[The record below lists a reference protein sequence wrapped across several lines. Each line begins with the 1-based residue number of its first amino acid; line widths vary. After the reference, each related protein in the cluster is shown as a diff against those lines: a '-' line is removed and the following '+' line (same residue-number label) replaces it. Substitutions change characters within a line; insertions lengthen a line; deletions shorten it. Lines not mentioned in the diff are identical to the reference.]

1 MNRKKESF
9 GERNVATKLRLS
21 KDEKCLGFVGIGSL
35 ILLVLMSLLLL
46 CPIITS
52 ASSALDGSDYNKPAW
67 IPSNYV
73 SLSLGSMPAM
83 DITPTGEGGSVGVSQ
98 ASLKVSTTSNTGYKL
113 YVSTLDHTTA
123 MTSTDTNQSAAIA
136 STNTIATASNLAPN
150 TWGYTIT
157 DAVSDSTTY
166 SPMPTTSTVAYDT
179 AQASGE
185 HYLSFAAKID
195 TSLPA
200 GQYSNTVAISAI
212 ANPAVITGMMELTY
226 MQDMTSSI
234 CHDTVGYD
242 QNYNRDSNGS
252 YIITPGSEV
261 TKQLIDSR
269 DGKEYWVAKLADG
282 NCWMTQNLALDLNSS
297 KALTSSDTDLNSKNS
312 WTPTNSTI
320 VSETLTFPSDATN
333 VNSTYSWDLGEYV
346 LATPNRGITC
356 GSKPTDASPST
367 AGFNSVRPGQKI
379 SDNCTDF
386 VNVTQNKWQPNF
398 SIDNAQ
404 ERTWSGNGYTY
415 TGIITVAQGNSSAEA
430 NNIAITSGN
439 SYDSHYLI
447 GNYYSWLA
455 ATAISGD
462 DLVSNDAEENP
473 AQLKDAPDS
482 ICPKGWGLPKSGRNN
497 TTGLP
502 YDRADSFYKLFLVY
516 GYPNNSTITDDPTG
530 TGGWYQT
537 YVGYLNNMNA
547 YTAIL
552 YGILGRDNKTA
563 YQNLAL
569 NPAYL
574 IRSGYIDPVLVS
586 ASYLGYTKHTWSSTA
601 DISATRTQM
610 LAFSTD
616 SVYPSSSDAR
626 YRGNTVRCLAR

>member
-1 MNRKKESF
+1 MCNLQLKLNGIAGIIPRVSL
-9 GERNVATKLRLS
+9 VA
-21 KDEKCLGFVGIGSL
+21 L
-35 ILLVLMSLLLL
+35 IMLWVWFL
-46 CPIITS
+46 CPISTTS
-52 ASSALDGSDYNKPAW
+52 TNAKDSPNYNKPAW

-282 NCWMTQNLALDLNSS
+282 NCWMTQNLAYDLV
-297 KALTSSDTDLNSKNS
+297 KGKVLTPSDTDVTSD
-312 WTPTNSTI
+312 WVVPTSTERE
-320 VSETLTFPSDATN
+320 VPARGSDSSATG
-333 VNSTYSWDLGEYV
+333 TRSWDFGEYL
-346 LATPNRGITC
+346 LAEPEEIADCTIASLAEAQNCTALVNVGTWRPIYTAQDVTADNEVKYMAVDRVNETYDAHYLTGNWYQWNTATA
-356 GSKPTDASPST
+356 GSGGDMVSTGALQDASKL
-367 AGFNSVRPGQKI
+367 V
-379 SDNCTDF
+379 D
-386 VNVTQNKWQPNF
+386 
-398 SIDNAQ
+398 AQ
-404 ERTWSGNGYTY
+404 
-415 TGIITVAQGNSSAEA
+415 
-430 NNIAITSGN
+430 
-439 SYDSHYLI
+439 
-447 GNYYSWLA
+447 
-455 ATAISGD
+455 
-462 DLVSNDAEENP
+462 
-473 AQLKDAPDS
+473 DS
-482 ICPKGWGLPKSGRNN
+482 ICPKGWQLPKGGSNVV
-497 TTGLP
+497 TGQP
-502 YDRADSFYKLFLVY
+502 FAREDSVYNLMLAY
-516 GYPNNSTITDDPTG
+516 GYPETGKYIQNN
-530 TGGWYQT
+530 
-537 YVGYLNNMNA
+537 VNH
-547 YTAIL
+547 
-552 YGILGRDNKTA
+552 
-563 YQNLAL
+563 
-569 NPAYL
+569 
-574 IRSGYIDPVLVS
+574 
-586 ASYLGYTKHTWSSTA
+586 LGYTSLLTGAGQNILRASMYWALSGVTLYRTGTWHNLQSGQFW
-601 DISATRTQM
+601 SATAYPERDPFDNSLQQR
-610 LAFSTD
+610 AFFTTVDIKSGAVIAPNYAYKVT
-616 SVYPSSSDAR
+616 
-626 YRGNTVRCLAR
+626 GINVRCLAK

>member
-1 MNRKKESF
+1 MRKIATRTFQASNHDPKLKSCSF
-9 GERNVATKLRLS
+9 DRTIGSISSTLLLFLLLALFCPVATNVTNAK
-21 KDEKCLGFVGIGSL
+21 
-35 ILLVLMSLLLL
+35 
-46 CPIITS
+46 
-52 ASSALDGSDYNKPAW
+52 DGSDYNKPAW

-282 NCWMTQNLALDLNSS
+282 NCWMTQNLALNIDATKGLDPATSDLNGTNSGWTT
-297 KALTSSDTDLNSKNS
+297 ANPGVDTDGIVKVAPSTTTATLYPPSTTPAPNTTGSWNFSKNMDNS
-312 WTPTNSTI
+312 W
-320 VSETLTFPSDATN
+320 L
-333 VNSTYSWDLGEYV
+333 
-346 LATPNRGITC
+346 LATPANQNFC
-356 GSKPTDASPST
+356 GVSVSSLTECAT
-367 AGFNSVRPGQKI
+367 AGLIELTDETKWRP
-379 SDNCTDF
+379 
-386 VNVTQNKWQPNF
+386 
-398 SIDNAQ
+398 
-404 ERTWSGNGYTY
+404 TY
-415 TGIITVAQGNSSAEA
+415 TAQPGTWNGESQELVAIRPAT
-430 NNIAITSGN
+430 NNLSDGGE
-439 SYDSHYLI
+439 YDAHYLL
-447 GNYYSWLA
+447 GNYYQWNT
-455 ATAISGD
+455 ATAGSGGEIID
-462 DLVSNDAEENP
+462 
-473 AQLKDAPDS
+473 KDARDS
-482 ICPKGWGLPKSGRNN
+482 ICPKNWRLPTSNGTASGGFKNLLQRYDLEDQVTGIVNGVTYHGHTAPIYFVQNGHLSFSSNYYGLMYAGRIAGLVSSWAETYRTDVHQFYYSG
-497 TTGLP
+497 LY
-502 YDRADSFYKLFLVY
+502 YDYMGNHSRSRY
-516 GYPNNSTITDDPTG
+516 GYVRQ
-530 TGGWYQT
+530 W
-537 YVGYLNNMNA
+537 
-547 YTAIL
+547 
-552 YGILGRDNKTA
+552 
-563 YQNLAL
+563 
-569 NPAYL
+569 
-574 IRSGYIDPVLVS
+574 
-586 ASYLGYTKHTWSSTA
+586 
-601 DISATRTQM
+601 
-610 LAFSTD
+610 AF
-616 SVYPSSSDAR
+616 P
-626 YRGNTVRCLAR
+626 VRCLAR

>member
-1 MNRKKESF
+1 MH
-9 GERNVATKLRLS
+9 KLNKPKQVKPMSLS
-21 KDEKCLGFVGIGSL
+21 HWYNTVGLISCTMLGLVSL
-35 ILLVLMSLLLL
+35 CLVL
-46 CPIITS
+46 PFVTN

-73 SLSLGSMPAM
+73 SLSLDSMPAM

-166 SPMPTTSTVAYDT
+166 SPMPTTSTIAYDT

-282 NCWMTQNLALDLNSS
+282 NCWMTQNLALDLNE
-297 KALTSSDTDLNSKNS
+297 KTLPLKPETSDVNGEWRPESYT
-312 WTPTNSTI
+312 
-320 VSETLTFPSDATN
+320 ETSVPN
-333 VNSTYSWDLGEYV
+333 KETYSDQQFWKTRSWNLGKFI
-346 LATPNRGITC
+346 LATPTRIVSCNTAPVS
-356 GSKPTDASPST
+356 GSNFDDGTVSAYSGQSIGQNCSNLVDVSGVNWQSTFDSAESPD
-367 AGFNSVRPGQKI
+367 GV
-379 SDNCTDF
+379 
-386 VNVTQNKWQPNF
+386 
-398 SIDNAQ
+398 
-404 ERTWSGNGYTY
+404 WSGTNYNSTTKKVESYTY
-415 TGIITVAQGNSSAEA
+415 TGPLAVNK
-430 NNIAITSGN
+430 NTSE
-439 SYDSHYLI
+439 YDAHYLI
-447 GNYYSWLA
+447 GNFYQWNAAVAGTGGADVASTGAEKDTSKLA
-455 ATAISGD
+455 YA
-462 DLVSNDAEENP
+462 N
-473 AQLKDAPDS
+473 DS
-482 ICPKGWGLPKSGRNN
+482 ICPKGWKLPRTARDVPAGTPFNMNN
-497 TTGLP
+497 LGFHWLTHM
-502 YDRADSFYKLFLVY
+502 Y
-516 GYPNNSTITDDPTG
+516 GYPDNGFPNEPTITDDGIDSWKMSGGQLVTKLKTGIAG
-530 TGGWYQT
+530 TGAAGVAHEDVTLSPIYITRSGTVDVVNGIYRGSGYWVIEWSSVA
-537 YVGYLNNMNA
+537 YVNNQA
-547 YTAIL
+547 
-552 YGILGRDNKTA
+552 A
-563 YQNLAL
+563 YQWFL
-569 NPAYL
+569 NGDYITPAH
-574 IRSGYIDPVLVS
+574 
-586 ASYLGYTKHTWSSTA
+586 AN
-601 DISATRTQM
+601 
-610 LAFSTD
+610 
-616 SVYPSSSDAR
+616 AR
-626 YRGNTVRCLAR
+626 QGGFNVRCLAK

>member
-1 MNRKKESF
+1 MH
-9 GERNVATKLRLS
+9 KLNKPKQVKPMSLS
-21 KDEKCLGFVGIGSL
+21 HWYDTVGLISCTMLGLVSL
-35 ILLVLMSLLLL
+35 CLVL
-46 CPIITS
+46 PFVTN

-123 MTSTDTNQSAAIA
+123 MTSTDANQSAAIA

-166 SPMPTTSTVAYDT
+166 SPMPTTSTIAYDT

-282 NCWMTQNLALDLNSS
+282 HCWMTQNLALDLNSS
-297 KALTSSDTDLNSKNS
+297 KALTSSDTDLNSKSS
-312 WTPTNSTI
+312 WTSGFNTEKAVPVPVDYNAAQLNEARSY
-320 VSETLTFPSDATN
+320 N
-333 VNSTYSWDLGEYV
+333 LGQYV
-346 LATPNRGITC
+346 LAAPMRRIACDSAPAN
-356 GSKPTDASPST
+356 SST
-367 AGFNSVRPGQKI
+367 IDDKVESLRPGQTL
-379 SDNCTDF
+379 SQNCPDF
-386 VNVTQNKWQPNF
+386 VEVSGANWQPTHQI
-398 SIDNAQ
+398 SSGTWQTTQDIVKNA
-404 ERTWSGNGYTY
+404 SGDDVTVSMRGGTPFDYAGPVAVLRSANG
-415 TGIITVAQGNSSAEA
+415 GE
-430 NNIAITSGN
+430 
-439 SYDSHYLI
+439 YDAHYLI
-447 GNYYSWLA
+447 GNYYTYAA
-455 ATAISGD
+455 ATAGSGIGLISGY
-462 DLVSNDAEENP
+462 AEDS
-473 AQLKDAPDS
+473 LKDAPDS
-482 ICPKGWGLPKSGRNN
+482 ICPKNWQLPVTGRNPTN
-497 TTGLP
+497 GDL
-502 YDRADSFYKLFLVY
+502 YDRAKSPQRLFQAY
-516 GYPNNSTITDDPTG
+516 GYPAASQYFKGVAPNYFSNTTILTREINNSHTTVYQDPMLSPIYFVYSGYLAPVKPYGTLRAAGNLNYERIATAFVDQDFSYDLHLSTG
-530 TGGWYQT
+530 TIYPADRMGKS
-537 YVGYLNNMNA
+537 
-547 YTAIL
+547 
-552 YGILGRDNKTA
+552 YGFGI
-563 YQNLAL
+563 
-569 NPAYL
+569 
-574 IRSGYIDPVLVS
+574 
-586 ASYLGYTKHTWSSTA
+586 
-601 DISATRTQM
+601 
-610 LAFSTD
+610 
-616 SVYPSSSDAR
+616 
-626 YRGNTVRCLAR
+626 RCLAR

>member
-1 MNRKKESF
+1 MNCKKESF

-46 CPIITS
+46 CPIITN
-52 ASSALDGSDYNKPAW
+52 ASSAKDGSDYNKPAW

-73 SLSLGSMPAM
+73 SLSLDSMPAM

-123 MTSTDTNQSAAIA
+123 MTSTDANQSAAIA

-166 SPMPTTSTVAYDT
+166 SPMPTTSTIAYDT

-282 NCWMTQNLALDLNSS
+282 NCWMTQNLALDLNS
-297 KALTSSDTDLNSKNS
+297 
-312 WTPTNSTI
+312 
-320 VSETLTFPSDATN
+320 V
-333 VNSTYSWDLGEYV
+333 
-346 LATPNRGITC
+346 
-356 GSKPTDASPST
+356 
-367 AGFNSVRPGQKI
+367 
-379 SDNCTDF
+379 
-386 VNVTQNKWQPNF
+386 
-398 SIDNAQ
+398 
-404 ERTWSGNGYTY
+404 
-415 TGIITVAQGNSSAEA
+415 
-430 NNIAITSGN
+430 
-439 SYDSHYLI
+439 
-447 GNYYSWLA
+447 
-455 ATAISGD
+455 
-462 DLVSNDAEENP
+462 
-473 AQLKDAPDS
+473 
-482 ICPKGWGLPKSGRNN
+482 
-497 TTGLP
+497 
-502 YDRADSFYKLFLVY
+502 
-516 GYPNNSTITDDPTG
+516 
-530 TGGWYQT
+530 
-537 YVGYLNNMNA
+537 
-547 YTAIL
+547 
-552 YGILGRDNKTA
+552 
-563 YQNLAL
+563 
-569 NPAYL
+569 
-574 IRSGYIDPVLVS
+574 
-586 ASYLGYTKHTWSSTA
+586 KH
-601 DISATRTQM
+601 
-610 LAFSTD
+610 
-616 SVYPSSSDAR
+616 
-626 YRGNTVRCLAR
+626 

>member
-1 MNRKKESF
+1 MH
-9 GERNVATKLRLS
+9 KLNKPKQVKPMSLS
-21 KDEKCLGFVGIGSL
+21 HWYNTVGLISCTMLGLVSL
-35 ILLVLMSLLLL
+35 CLVL
-46 CPIITS
+46 PFVTN

-166 SPMPTTSTVAYDT
+166 SPMPTTSTIAYDT

-269 DGKEYWVAKLADG
+269 DGKEYWVAKLADE
-282 NCWMTQNLALDLNSS
+282 NCWMTQNLALDLNT
-297 KALTSSDTDLNSKNS
+297 KKPLTNGDSDLNSIAS
-312 WTPTNSTI
+312 WTPTSSTEAS
-320 VSETLTFPSDATN
+320 VPQRDPNPSNTEAR
-333 VNSTYSWDLGEYV
+333 SWNMGEYV
-346 LATPNRGITC
+346 LATPVRGVSC
-356 GSKPTDASPST
+356 NSARPADAT
-367 AGFNSVRPGQKI
+367 IHEDGANSVRFGQTI
-379 SDNCTDF
+379 GQNCTDF
-386 VNVTQNKWQPNF
+386 VNVAKDGWQPTF
-398 SIDNAQ
+398 DSSSAP
-404 ERTWSGNGYTY
+404 EGTWTGANYNSSTGQTEAYTY
-415 TGIITVAQGNSSAEA
+415 TGPLSVDKVNKV
-430 NNIAITSGN
+430 
-439 SYDSHYLI
+439 YDAHYLI
-447 GNYYSWLA
+447 GNYYQWDA
-455 ATAISGD
+455 ATANIF
-462 DLVSNDAEENP
+462 AK
-473 AQLKDAPDS
+473 LKS
-482 ICPKGWGLPKSGRNN
+482 
-497 TTGLP
+497 
-502 YDRADSFYKLFLVY
+502 LF
-516 GYPNNSTITDDPTG
+516 GK
-530 TGGWYQT
+530 
-537 YVGYLNNMNA
+537 A
-547 YTAIL
+547 
-552 YGILGRDNKTA
+552 
-563 YQNLAL
+563 
-569 NPAYL
+569 
-574 IRSGYIDPVLVS
+574 
-586 ASYLGYTKHTWSSTA
+586 
-601 DISATRTQM
+601 
-610 LAFSTD
+610 
-616 SVYPSSSDAR
+616 
-626 YRGNTVRCLAR
+626 